1 MRDSENKLN
10 VGLNLKLG
18 CLDTTKALVHAFIPP
33 RVDYCNSLLYG
44 LPAIQINKVQ
54 RVLIAAANKHK
65 PSGNIHCLKSC
76 FDFDVRLKSEPKGFK
91 CLCGGRQLKN
101 TAEKKEAIT
110 LDFYLRGQS
119 LEQKACTQLKE
130 SF

>member
-1 MRDSENKLN
+1 MFLFSITAHCEGNRDRLCKTKQKIFHYKRHNKR
-10 VGLNLKLG
+10 
-18 CLDTTKALVHAFIPP
+18 LVH
-33 RVDYCNSLLYG
+33 G
-44 LPAIQINKVQ
+44 NKPKPCGH
-54 RVLIAAANKHK
+54 KHK